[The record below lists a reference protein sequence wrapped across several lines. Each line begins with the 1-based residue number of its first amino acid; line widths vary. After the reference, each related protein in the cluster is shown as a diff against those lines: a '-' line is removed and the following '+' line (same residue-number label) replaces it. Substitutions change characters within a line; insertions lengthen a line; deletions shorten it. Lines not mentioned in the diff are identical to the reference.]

1 MIGLFFIVEHDHSL
15 IRNFHYLNIIKI
27 IQLQWIVFLAFI
39 EIEGISL
46 ILSFIWIEFP
56 PILLKKEQN
65 EKSTHH

>member
-1 MIGLFFIVEHDHSL
+1 MD
-15 IRNFHYLNIIKI
+15 Y
-27 IQLQWIVFLAFI
+27 FLAFI

-46 ILSFIWIEFP
+46 NIKFHLDRIP

>member
-1 MIGLFFIVEHDHSL
+1 MDC
-15 IRNFHYLNIIKI
+15 
-27 IQLQWIVFLAFI
+27 FLAFI

-46 ILSFIWIEFP
+46 TLSFIWIEFP